1 MQSVLLPPPVT
12 GIARGRCLASA
23 PTRPTVLLGYKCA
36 VVDSRSELGSAS
48 SDVECK
54 FARIASQLV
63 ALAGQTADGNEA
75 IDDGLLPF
83 GVSPEE
89 AAAVQTE
96 QQSSKSTAEKKPGVA
111 LGFASV
117 QRGNTSQIPNECL
130 PKIAIVGRPNVGK
143 SALFNRLAG
152 ASVAV
157 VFDEPGVTR
166 DRLYT
171 RAMWGNT
178 EFVVIDTGGLTS
190 DASHLPVDVR
200 NSVQRSVNAQGLPAA
215 IERQAAAGVAEA
227 DCVVLLVD
235 GKAGLQTGDRDVLDW
250 LRSNHPGKP
259 LRLAVNKCDNVAKA
273 DMMLA
278 DFWELGMEPFPLSA
292 ITGTGTAELLE
303 SIMQARSNEVLP
315 PPNVAQGLP
324 EETPLSVAIV
334 GRPNVVW
341 QSRRN
346 AVVTFDGR
354 HLFERKGLVR
364 LAGGRLRPQRSESS
378 LRSAEAHDAAP
389 SSSSS
394 PGDVLIEFRDVHK
407 SFGDKAILRG
417 ASFTIRRGEAVG
429 IIGASG
435 TGKSTTLRIA
445 AGLLAPDRGE
455 VLVMGKSRVGL
466 LADQQEEEKLSVG
479 MVFQNAALFDSLTVG
494 ENVGFLLY
502 EHSNLPDNTIQAMV
516 ADSLAKVGLRGV
528 ENLYPAELSG
538 GMKKRVALARAVVP
552 DQRDG
557 TEQVIMYDEPTAGL
571 DPVASTVVEDLMR
584 SLHNS
589 SGGGSGTSSSSGGGG
604 RQGQANRG
612 ISSYV
617 VVTHQHSTIRKSSLL
632 NAMCGE
638 ERVIVC
644 DMSGTTR
651 DAVDTDFTLP
661 SGQKLKL
668 IDTAGIRKRTRVAS
682 SKDGPEQ
689 LSVDRALRSIRKA
702 EVVVALI
709 DASEGITQQ
718 DFRLTEMAAQE
729 GRAVVV
735 VVNKWDKVDTRL
747 WTEEKY
753 VADVRAQLRHVSW
766 ATVVCTTASSGKP
779 MPEVVQAIL
788 DAGTQHRRRVS
799 TATLNMV
806 LNEATAWKAPPTQR
820 KSSRKGRIYYAT
832 QAAIQPPTF
841 VFFVNDATLFGDDY
855 KRYMERALRDN
866 VGLQGT
872 SLRIMWRS
880 KPEKARG
887 RLAASKAEAASKAD
901 AQAEA
906 APET

>member
-12 GIARGRCLASA
+12 GLARGRCLASA

-63 ALAGQTADGNEA
+63 ALAGQTADDNEA

-178 EFVVIDTGGLTS
+178 EFIVIDTGGLTS

-200 NSVQRSVNAQGLPAA
+200 SSVQRSVNAQGLPAA

-303 SIMQARSNEVLP
+303 SIMQVLP

-334 GRPNVVW
+334 GRPNV
-341 QSRRN
+341 
-346 AVVTFDGR
+346 G
-354 HLFERKGLVR
+354 
-364 LAGGRLRPQRSESS
+364 
-378 LRSAEAHDAAP
+378 
-389 SSSSS
+389 
-394 PGDVLIEFRDVHK
+394 
-407 SFGDKAILRG
+407 
-417 ASFTIRRGEAVG
+417 
-429 IIGASG
+429 
-435 TGKSTTLRIA
+435 
-445 AGLLAPDRGE
+445 
-455 VLVMGKSRVGL
+455 
-466 LADQQEEEKLSVG
+466 
-479 MVFQNAALFDSLTVG
+479 
-494 ENVGFLLY
+494 
-502 EHSNLPDNTIQAMV
+502 
-516 ADSLAKVGLRGV
+516 
-528 ENLYPAELSG
+528 
-538 GMKKRVALARAVVP
+538 
-552 DQRDG
+552 
-557 TEQVIMYDEPTAGL
+557 
-571 DPVASTVVEDLMR
+571 
-584 SLHNS
+584 
-589 SGGGSGTSSSSGGGG
+589 
-604 RQGQANRG
+604 
-612 ISSYV
+612 
-617 VVTHQHSTIRKSSLL
+617 KSSLL

-668 IDTAGIRKRTRVAS
+668 IDTAGIRKRTRVAC

-766 ATVVCTTASSGKP
+766 ATVVCTTASSGKA